1 MRLINNIKNKLN
13 SEIILILN
21 PNPKAYVTLDLFPKK
36 KKKKVTLGPWFA
48 VLTFDI

>member
-13 SEIILILN
+13 SEIILFLN
-21 PNPKAYVTLDLFPKK
+21 PNSKAYVTLDLFPK